1 MTVHTVFISY
11 SHKDSALKD
20 EIRSKLKIYE
30 LQKELSIDV
39 WADDEIA
46 GGDDWAQKI
55 DKALQKSSCGIL
67 VVTDN
72 FLTSEFILNREL
84 PRLEERFKTA
94 GLKLYP
100 IVAEPCDWQASPF
113 LRSIQINPN
122 WRPGNCLPKPGTY
135 ERKEDLTR
143 IARELKELLCKKTQE
158 IPETPTLEDSPPAY
172 DSRRYAELEIGLY
185 HSAFNVYQLE
195 MRFGQLAEADHSRLD
210 RTCVRVG
217 LENLQGSPGEVGLSL
232 GELLFG
238 TEKMLN
244 ILNHARRYAKSI
256 NTSLGLRVCIGAN
269 AKELCTVPWETMR
282 DPQNNEFLV
291 RATDICFSRYLLN
304 DGIANFKATTAS
316 RENELKAMIV
326 PARVFTSP
334 QMLGSTPDPHFNE
347 DPTFAKE
354 RLSILTEDI
363 TSYEGEPV
371 IEWLEK
377 VNKIAPCDIV
387 YITNSAFTKPDSTH
401 WDTDSEGRC
410 QSNCGTALIKELNG
424 LSSLPRLIIIEPPF
438 DSLTERTS
446 ADIDYRA
453 LMENVVAASSQG
465 IIGVLAPQSTIA
477 IDSWRRF
484 MNKFFEKILK
494 RGDMVRAFSAA
505 LKKIGDHE
513 DWWVPT
519 LLSRRKSGYLWYRVG
534 FESQE
539 ISSKKWEA
547 LLNDIKNNDCVPILG
562 PGMVQPY
569 VGSRQYIAKT
579 LSDQYHFPM
588 AFHDR
593 NNLRQVTQ
601 YLEVDFQNRGVM
613 VNKIQEVYAHHI
625 RRIHADILQESSK
638 DISELSLDELINE
651 IARYHMLNDPFNL
664 HRLLAEIPFRLY
676 ITSNLGGVMTLAL
689 KEMTAREPI
698 ELVYTPKQSQ
708 PHTPDHKKQ
717 YKLNR
722 NKPLVY
728 NLFGRLDGKPEN
740 ITMTE
745 NDYFEFLINFSKE
758 MNAARRSRRI
768 PECVYG
774 QLTGA
779 SLLFLGFNVR
789 EWDFHVIY
797 RIWRSLEGSMLNS
810 KRPNVAVQIDPDDDY
825 AIDPKRAR
833 KYLEDLFGEFSGA
846 STQVNIYW
854 GTTRDFIVE
863 LNERAKEKFGELMFT
878 D

>member
-30 LQKELSIDV
+30 LQKELAIDV
-39 WADDEIA
+39 WTDDEIA

-55 DKALQKSSCGIL
+55 DDALQKSRCGIL

-113 LRSIQINPN
+113 LRAIQMNPN
-122 WRPGNCLPKPGTY
+122 WRSGNCLPKPGTY

-158 IPETPTLEDSPPAY
+158 ITEAPTLEDSPPTY

-185 HSAFNVYQLE
+185 HHAFNVYQLE
-195 MRFGQLAEADHSRLD
+195 MRFGQLGDTEHSRLA
-210 RTCVRVG
+210 RTCIRLD
-217 LENLQGSPGEVGLSL
+217 LEQLKGAPEEVGSRL
-232 GELLFG
+232 GGLLFG
-238 TEKMLN
+238 TGEMN
-244 ILNHARRYAKSI
+244 GILDHARRYAKSI
-256 NTSLGLRVCIGAN
+256 NTTLGVRVCIGAN
-269 AKELCTVPWETMR
+269 AQELCVVPWETLR
-282 DPQNNEFLV
+282 DPRNGEFLV
-291 RATDICFSRYLLN
+291 GAADIRFARYLLN
-304 DGIANFKATTAS
+304 DGTAHFQSTTAS
-316 RENELKAMIV
+316 RENELTAMVV

-334 QMLGSTPDPHFNE
+334 QMLGDAPHPQSRE

-354 RLSILTEDI
+354 RLSVLTADI
-363 TSYEGEPV
+363 TAYYGEPV
-371 IEWLEK
+371 IEWVEK
-377 VNKIAPCDIV
+377 TDRLTPCDIV
-387 YITNSAFTKPDSTH
+387 YITNCAFTKQDATH

-410 QSNCGTALIKELNG
+410 QTSCGTALVKELNR
-424 LSSLPRLIIIEPPF
+424 LSSLPRLVILEPPF
-438 DSLTERTS
+438 DGLTSRTS
-446 ADIDYRA
+446 ADTDYCA
-453 LMENVVAASSQG
+453 LMENVVAAANQG
-465 IIGVLAPQSTIA
+465 ITGVLAPQGPISIN
-477 IDSWRRF
+477 SWSRF
-484 MNKFFEKILK
+484 LNKFFDKLIK
-494 RGDMVRAFSAA
+494 RGDMARALSAA
-505 LKKIGDHE
+505 RRKIGDHE
-513 DWWVPT
+513 DWWVPM

-547 LLNDIKNNDCVPILG
+547 LLYDIRNDGCVPILG
-562 PGMVQPY
+562 PGMAQPY

-579 LSDQYHFPM
+579 LADQYHFPM

-613 VNKIQEVYAHHI
+613 VNKMQEVYAAHI
-625 RRIHADILQESSK
+625 RKIHAEKLQDSAA
-638 DISELSLDELINE
+638 DISELSLDYLVKE
-651 IARYHMLNDPFNL
+651 IARHHMQNDPFNP
-664 HRLLAEIPFRLY
+664 HRLLAEIPFKLY
-676 ITSNLGGVMTLAL
+676 LTSNLGGVMTMAL
-689 KEMTAREPI
+689 EEMTARKPI
-698 ELVYTPKQSQ
+698 ELAYTPRQSPSRALDQ
-708 PHTPDHKKQ
+708 KRQ
-717 YKLNR
+717 YKLSR
-722 NKPLVY
+722 EKPLVY
-728 NLFGRLDGKPEN
+728 HLFGRLNDKPEN

-779 SLLFLGFNVR
+779 SLLFLGYNVR
-789 EWDFHVIY
+789 EWDFNVIY

-833 KYLEDLFGEFSGA
+833 KYLEDLFGDFSGA

-854 GTTRDFIVE
+854 GTTRDFIID
-863 LNERAKEKFGELMFT
+863 LHERAKGEFGEQMLAS
-878 D
+878 